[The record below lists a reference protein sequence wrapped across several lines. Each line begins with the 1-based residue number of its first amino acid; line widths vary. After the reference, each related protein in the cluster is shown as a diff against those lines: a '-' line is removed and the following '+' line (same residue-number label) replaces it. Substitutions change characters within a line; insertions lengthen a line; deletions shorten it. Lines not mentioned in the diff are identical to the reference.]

1 MRAES
6 QADLDFFQREMAYSP
21 ARLSSVLR
29 MSLSVAL
36 SALLLLILQEPPFLF
51 APSIF
56 MLALIS
62 RETPRDCFKGLCTC
76 VGFGS
81 AGTLGAI
88 ALVAITENAP
98 EARVLGVAVVTFL
111 CGFLY
116 RASTMPVAA
125 ISFASVYFMATSLW
139 EKPLPAEPILHLSL
153 WPLGTLSTVA
163 CCALV
168 VEFLFNGA
176 DPVDRLDRELAERFR
191 ALEDMFSSPATHAA
205 DEHAHQH
212 WAKVL
217 QYAGEGPAR
226 MYLLLDQLPKDG
238 DRVSP
243 VAANLRDTAV
253 AVTRL
258 LDLGAAIAVND
269 GLVSTDPERVRRI
282 GQALLAAREQRLN
295 EIAAIL
301 GEPRSHITGELDQ
314 FEQTLHGMGHA
325 PDATRVTPEGRAA
338 KSGAPVLL
346 PDAFTNLDYL
356 VYALKLSICGTA
368 VYVIFNALNWGGISN
383 CYFTVLYAGLSTTGT
398 TNKKLLFRIIGS
410 GLGSLV
416 VGIGCISLVFPHIE
430 TVTGFLLV
438 VATVAFLGAWI
449 ACSPYFGYIG
459 LQLSYAFNL
468 LAFEGYSAATE
479 ITPARDRM
487 LGILL
492 GILVMLLVFHQV
504 RPERT
509 VDTMRRSL
517 ARLLR
522 LHADLIRLVSAE
534 ESLEV
539 SARVVELKAG
549 IGQIRG
555 AIHTFADGVQYEFEP
570 DRTGDLKISAGI
582 LNAVSISADLLVSVQ
597 ASIAATTQWP
607 EGRLREF
614 CLDME
619 KALRD
624 LARTVDEMFC
634 PGDEPQPEA
643 LRHGMERTEPKS
655 VEKAIDCYRELQ
667 RLCQDI
673 VSAPA

>member
-1 MRAES
+1 
-6 QADLDFFQREMAYSP
+6 
-21 ARLSSVLR
+21 
-29 MSLSVAL
+29 
-36 SALLLLILQEPPFLF
+36 
-51 APSIF
+51 
-56 MLALIS
+56 
-62 RETPRDCFKGLCTC
+62 
-76 VGFGS
+76 
-81 AGTLGAI
+81 
-88 ALVAITENAP
+88 
-98 EARVLGVAVVTFL
+98 
-111 CGFLY
+111 
-116 RASTMPVAA
+116 
-125 ISFASVYFMATSLW
+125 
-139 EKPLPAEPILHLSL
+139 
-153 WPLGTLSTVA
+153 
-163 CCALV
+163 
-168 VEFLFNGA
+168 
-176 DPVDRLDRELAERFR
+176 
-191 ALEDMFSSPATHAA
+191 
-205 DEHAHQH
+205 
-212 WAKVL
+212 
-217 QYAGEGPAR
+217 
-226 MYLLLDQLPKDG
+226 
-238 DRVSP
+238 
-243 VAANLRDTAV
+243 
-253 AVTRL
+253 
-258 LDLGAAIAVND
+258 
-269 GLVSTDPERVRRI
+269 
-282 GQALLAAREQRLN
+282 
-295 EIAAIL
+295 
-301 GEPRSHITGELDQ
+301 
-314 FEQTLHGMGHA
+314 
-325 PDATRVTPEGRAA
+325 
-338 KSGAPVLL
+338 
-346 PDAFTNLDYL
+346 
-356 VYALKLSICGTA
+356 
-368 VYVIFNALNWGGISN
+368 
-383 CYFTVLYAGLSTTGT
+383 
-398 TNKKLLFRIIGS
+398 
-410 GLGSLV
+410 
-416 VGIGCISLVFPHIE
+416 LVFPHIE

-438 VATVAFLGAWI
+438 VATVAFLGTWI

-624 LARTVDEMFC
+624 LARTVDEMFY

-643 LRHGMERTEPKS
+643 LRHGMERSEP
-655 VEKAIDCYRELQ
+655 
-667 RLCQDI
+667 
-673 VSAPA
+673 